1 MPSETKPTVLI
12 VPGGWHLPIH
22 YEPLT
27 KVLSSHGLPSV
38 ALPLPTLGASPPDK
52 DLYDDIAYISSKLEE
67 LVEKEG
73 REVIL
78 IVHSYG
84 GIPGSSA
91 ARPFV
96 RKERA
101 QEGKK
106 GGVIGVLY
114 ISSWAMPAGKTTV
127 EAAEGMNLDWIIIDV
142 STLCPFYSLNA
153 YFFQGPTSLA
163 SDPVHH
169 FYNDIPPSDADFYAS
184 KLVTHCSVAITQPGT
199 ADCLN
204 GVVPCTFLICENDNA
219 VPIFVQERMAKNL
232 GEGAKVER
240 CSAGHSPFISQP
252 DVVAKIIRRMAG
264 ENL

>member
-1 MPSETKPTVLI
+1 M
-12 VPGGWHLPIH
+12 H

-27 KVLSSHGLPSV
+27 KVLSSHGFPSI
-38 ALPLPTLGASPPDK
+38 ALRLPTLGASPPDK
-52 DLYDDIAYISSKLEE
+52 DLYDDIDYISAQLEE
-67 LVEKEG
+67 LVEQGGK
-73 REVIL
+73 EVIV

-96 RKERA
+96 KEERT
-101 QEGKK
+101 QQGKK

-114 ISSWAMPAGKTTV
+114 ISSWATPAGKTV
-127 EAAEGMNLDWIIIDV
+127 MEAAEGMNLDWVIIDV
-142 STLCPFYSLNA
+142 LTLCPFYSVDA
-153 YFFQGPTSLA
+153 HFFQGPISLP

-169 FYNDIPPSDADFYAS
+169 FYNDIPRSDAEFYAS
-184 KLVTHCSVAITQPGT
+184 KLVTHCCVAITQPGT

-204 GVVPCTFLICENDNA
+204 GVVPCTFLICENDEA
-219 VPIFVQERMAKNL
+219 MPMFVQERMARNL

-252 DVVAKIIRRMAG
+252 EVVARIIERMAR

>member
-12 VPGGWHLPIH
+12 VPGGWHLPLH

-27 KVLSSHGLPSV
+27 NVLSSHGFTSV

-52 DLYDDIAYISSKLEE
+52 DLYDDIAYISSKLEG
-67 LVEKEG
+67 LVEKGG

-78 IVHSYG
+78 IAHSYA

-101 QEGKK
+101 QQGKK
-106 GGVIGVLY
+106 GGVTGVLY
-114 ISSWAMPAGKTTV
+114 ISSWAVPAGKTTL
-127 EAAEGMNLDWIIIDV
+127 EAAEGMDLDWVIIDV
-142 STLCPFYSLNA
+142 PTLCPLYSLNA
-153 YFFQGPTSLA
+153 YFFQGRTSFPA
-163 SDPVHH
+163 DPVHH

-204 GVVPCTFLICENDNA
+204 GVVPCTCLICENDNA
-219 VPIFVQERMAKNL
+219 VPVFVQEKMAKNL